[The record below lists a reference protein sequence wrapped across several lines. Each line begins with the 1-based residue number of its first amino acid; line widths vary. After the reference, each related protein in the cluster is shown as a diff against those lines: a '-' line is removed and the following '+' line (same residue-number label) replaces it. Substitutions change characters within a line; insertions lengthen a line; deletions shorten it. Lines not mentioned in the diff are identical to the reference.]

1 MKTLLITICLFII
14 AAACNKSNIP
24 DVSSEGLVLD
34 KVIKTTILN
43 SVEVSETINYD
54 YDALGRLIGEGG
66 KRYTRDDKG
75 RIINILLPHNG
86 SNRTNIDVFY
96 NGSTGTVAYTLCRFN
111 ISSADSSVYER
122 DSQGRVI
129 KIVSY
134 YKNGNTASVDYFFK
148 LGYDANGNLKFL
160 EQYAVSGDSIFF
172 CGAIYYKI
180 YDDKIN
186 PAYSDDEVRI
196 FYSSELF
203 LNAAKSNVIASN
215 LSFSKSHT
223 YRSDGR
229 PASCKVY
236 ENGAAVCRLE
246 YFYK

>member
-1 MKTLLITICLFII
+1 M
-14 AAACNKSNIP
+14 
-24 DVSSEGLVLD
+24 LV

-43 SVEVSETINYD
+43 SIEVSETINYN
-54 YDALGRLIGEGG
+54 YDGSGRLIGEGG

-75 RIINILLPHNG
+75 RITNIVIPPNG
-86 SNRTNIDVFY
+86 SNRTDIDVFY
-96 NGSTGTVAYTLCRFN
+96 TGDAGDVAYTVCKL
-111 ISSADSSVYER
+111 SGGSVDSSVYER
-122 DSQGRVI
+122 DNQGRVI

-134 YKNGNTASVDYFFK
+134 YKTGNTAFVDYFFK

-160 EQYAVSGDSIFF
+160 EQYAVSGDAILF
-172 CGAIYYKI
+172 CGAIYYKV

-215 LSFSKSHT
+215 LNFSKSHT
-223 YRSDGR
+223 YRPDGR
-229 PASCKVY
+229 PESCKVY
-236 ENGAAVCRLE
+236 ENGSQVYRLE
-246 YFYK
+246 YYYK